1 MGVALGLASYV
12 TWDKPL
18 NCPGLFL
25 HLQNIG
31 VEIKFEAPGLF
42 SVFKQGLSDLIPL
55 AVTHRIPIPC
65 STLTESLR
73 NAWEWGTGHVV
84 RARGLSYV
92 HRDQSPYPDSGRK
105 QTSLLATLSCGC
117 VFPFASSSPRRSSL
131 FPTSW
136 NLETLTSQLIFS
148 HLPLEQ
154 GCWPCAF
161 PRPVPVPG
169 GSVGPEVTSEREGA
183 HPRAIG

>member
-1 MGVALGLASYV
+1 MGMGYRACSEGLETLAGPRRPE
-12 TWDKPL
+12 PL
-18 NCPGLFL
+18 PRLRGPRPER
-25 HLQNIG
+25 LQ
-31 VEIKFEAPGLF
+31 
-42 SVFKQGLSDLIPL
+42 
-55 AVTHRIPIPC
+55 
-65 STLTESLR
+65 
-73 NAWEWGTGHVV
+73 
-84 RARGLSYV
+84 AREK
-92 HRDQSPYPDSGRK
+92 K

-117 VFPFASSSPRRSSL
+117 VFPFASSSSRRSSL

-136 NLETLTSQLIFS
+136 SLETLTSQLIFS

-183 HPRAIG
+183 HTRP